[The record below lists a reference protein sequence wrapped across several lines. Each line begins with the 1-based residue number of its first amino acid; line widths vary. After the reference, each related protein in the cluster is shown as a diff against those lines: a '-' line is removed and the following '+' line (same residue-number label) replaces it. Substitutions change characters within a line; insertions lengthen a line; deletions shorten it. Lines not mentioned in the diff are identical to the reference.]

1 MLTLTVAQDDG
12 ALSHVSEVATGR
24 TGMHHPTGT
33 GAVFGPHQVQHLS
46 AEQSA
51 WSVWFL
57 QPVST
62 AGGTAG
68 PANSSTTV
76 DSRAYFG
83 CGMASATPAIAATAA
98 TRSPCNIFEFE
109 GLESPR
115 GRARRKKN
123 VPAYLTARGQCST
136 FLASADDVSVNL
148 PQPGAQRAILPSPA
162 APNSSNTALL
172 TAATFL

>member
-33 GAVFGPHQVQHLS
+33 GAVVDVGPHQVQHLS

-68 PANSSTTV
+68 PANSSTV
-76 DSRAYFG
+76 DSRACFG

-98 TRSPCNIFEFE
+98 KRSPWIIFVFE
-109 GLESPR
+109 GL
-115 GRARRKKN
+115 
-123 VPAYLTARGQCST
+123 
-136 FLASADDVSVNL
+136 
-148 PQPGAQRAILPSPA
+148 
-162 APNSSNTALL
+162 
-172 TAATFL
+172 